1 MPEIAGQG
9 GSLPFTTTVSAAYIA
24 ELVKFAFREGYRA
37 CAAHHHITPDQ
48 KFIGEKELAD
58 AYAKFKEENGR

>member
-1 MPEIAGQG
+1 MATTGTTP
-9 GSLPFTTTVSAAYIA
+9 PFTMSVTASYVA

-48 KFIGEKELAD
+48 KFLSEKELAD
-58 AYAKFKEENGR
+58 AYNKFKEENAR